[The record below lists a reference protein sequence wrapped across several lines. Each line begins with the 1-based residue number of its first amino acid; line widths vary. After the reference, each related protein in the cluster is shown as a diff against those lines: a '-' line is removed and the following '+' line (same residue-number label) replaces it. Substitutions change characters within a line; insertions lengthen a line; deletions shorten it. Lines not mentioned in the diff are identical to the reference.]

1 DPAERAE
8 TIRHD
13 AEQLAF
19 AQGLEVVEDRGLLA
33 EIAGLVEWPVVLMGP
48 IEDRFLELPPEVL
61 RTSMKE
67 HQKFLSVREPATGR
81 IVKWITVANRET
93 ADQGAVILAGNAK
106 VLAARLS
113 DALFFWEND
122 LRTVEREGLEG
133 MAAPLANVTF
143 HSKLGS
149 QADRVARIEA
159 LARALAPAVGAK
171 PDLAAEAARLCKAD
185 LASEMVYEFP
195 ELQGTMGKY
204 YAAKAGHDDGVPE
217 ACEEHYSPLGPT
229 DDVPSG
235 PIAAAVALADKL
247 DMLAGF
253 WAIDEKPTGSK
264 DPFALRRAALGVIRV
279 VLENRIRLSLA
290 GNLLV
295 ALAPNLGRVLGEQ
308 ASATLHDAAK
318 NLKDSGYDALA
329 SSVAKAAISAL
340 EELEQESGGKAL
352 DLGLQITGDLLAFFA
367 DRLKQHLRAEGVR
380 HDVVES
386 CFRLPGQDDLVLLV
400 ARVRALQA
408 FLDTED
414 GDALLAGYK
423 RAANILT
430 AEERKDSE
438 KHGVEIAY
446 EFDPDPKLAES
457 ATEKAL
463 FAALDGAD
471 SSLQTALAAEDF
483 PAAMAALAALR
494 SPVDGFFEHVT
505 VNAENDILRRNRLC
519 LLHRIRALTLQ
530 VADLSALEG

>member
-1 DPAERAE
+1 
-8 TIRHD
+8 
-13 AEQLAF
+13 
-19 AQGLEVVEDRGLLA
+19 
-33 EIAGLVEWPVVLMGP
+33 PVALMGP

-61 RTSMKE
+61 QTSMKE

-81 IVKWITVANRET
+81 IVKWITVANKEA
-93 ADQGAVILAGNAK
+93 ADGGAVILAGNAK

-133 MAAPLANVTF
+133 MAKPLETVTF

-159 LARALAPAVGAK
+159 LARSLAPAVGAK

-204 YAAKAGHDDGVPE
+204 YAQKAGHGDGVPE
-217 ACEEHYSPLGPT
+217 ACEEHYSPLGPS

-235 PIAAAVALADKL
+235 AVATAVALADKL

-264 DPFALRRAALGVIRV
+264 DPFALRRAALGIIRILEAHATRLDLRRAFNDATALFAGQQYEKLSRGSDDSRMSV
-279 VLENRIRLSLA
+279 VSGFGLTFSDDDEHHRA
-290 GNLLV
+290 LV
-295 ALAPNLGRVLGEQ
+295 G
-308 ASATLHDAAK
+308 
-318 NLKDSGYDALA
+318 
-329 SSVAKAAISAL
+329 L
-340 EELEQESGGKAL
+340 EELLRNAKGAMLFWSDIQHL
-352 DLGLQITGDLLAFFA
+352 TGREPYQAYREFGS
-367 DRLKQHLRAEGVR
+367 DRLKQHLRAEGIR
-380 HDVVES
+380 HDVVEA
-386 CFRLPGQDDLVLLV
+386 CFRLPGQDDLTLLV

-408 FLDTED
+408 FLNTED

-423 RAANILT
+423 RAANILA
-430 AEERKDSE
+430 AEERKDTE
-438 KHGVEIAY
+438 KYGVEIAF
-446 EFDPDPKLAES
+446 EAPPDPKFADS
-457 ATEKAL
+457 DPEKAL
-463 FAALDGAD
+463 FKALDAAEETLD
-471 SSLQTALAAEDF
+471 PALKSEDF

-494 SPVDGFFEHVT
+494 APVDGFFEHVT
-505 VNAENDILRRNRLC
+505 VNSDNEILRRNRLC
-519 LLHRIRALTLQ
+519 LLNRIRVLTQ
-530 VADLSALEG
+530 NVADLSALEG